1 MEVIR
6 FVHAADLH
14 LDAVFPGIA
23 REAPAELV
31 RIVRDSTFI
40 ALERLTALCER
51 ERPDFLIIAGDAYN
65 VEDRSL
71 RAQLALRDACVRL
84 SRIAVPVFIA
94 HGNHD
99 PLSSRLHGV
108 RWPDNV
114 TVFGEDLSSSLV
126 FRGGTTA
133 SETPLA
139 VVHGISHASPRES
152 RNLALRFHRTNAPC
166 LQIGV
171 LHCTVEGSRDKGRYA
186 PCGRGDLAA
195 SGLDYWALGH
205 AHERRDVS
213 ARPLAVYPGCVQGL
227 HINEEGEK
235 GCVMV
240 TAEPDPA
247 GGHALSTVFHVLG
260 PVIWRVLDVA
270 LDTPEAGSDAGL
282 DWLEDRLR
290 AALRSLAGEQGPEC
304 EALIVRL
311 RLHGRTGF
319 DAALRRERFRA
330 ELLERL
336 RAWEPD
342 GRDIRTGM
350 ESGPRLWVKDMEI
363 RTRPLTDRGRLLE
376 REDLLGEVARLAE
389 ACRQS
394 PERMNTFGQAALA
407 SLFDHPRARKV
418 LAPLTDEE
426 LARLLDDAESL
437 CADLLESE

>member
-14 LDAVFPGIA
+14 LDAAFPGIA

-31 RIVRDSTFI
+31 RIMRDSTFM
-40 ALERLTALCER
+40 ALERLTTLCER
-51 ERPDFLIIAGDAYN
+51 ERPDFLVIAGDAYN

-84 SRIAVPVFIA
+84 QRIAVPVFIA

-108 RWPDNV
+108 QWPENV
-114 TVFGEDLSSSLV
+114 TVFGEELSSSPV
-126 FRGGTTA
+126 FRKGAEAG
-133 SETPLA
+133 EGPLA
-139 VVHGISHASPRES
+139 VVHGISHATARES
-152 RNLALRFHRTNAPC
+152 RNLALRFHRTNTPC

-186 PCGRGDLAA
+186 PCARGDLAV

-205 AHERRDVS
+205 AHERHEAS
-213 ARPLAVYPGCVQGL
+213 ALPLAVYPGCAQGL
-227 HINEEGEK
+227 HIHEEGEK

-240 TAEPDPA
+240 TARPDPA

-270 LDTPEAGSDAGL
+270 LDTPEAAPDAGL

-290 AALRSLAGEQGPEC
+290 TALRSLAGEQGPEC

-311 RLHGRTGF
+311 RLQGRTGF
-319 DAALRRERFRA
+319 DAALRRECFRA
-330 ELLERL
+330 ELLDRL

-342 GRDIRTGM
+342 GRDIRTELEM
-350 ESGPRLWVKDMEI
+350 GPRVWVKDLEI
-363 RTRPLTDRGRLLE
+363 LTRPLMDRGRLLE

-394 PERMNTFGQAALA
+394 PEQMTPFGQTALT